1 MQCISP
7 PPATK
12 RGTARRHAGTFSL
25 VARCWSAARPWNW
38 PGMVFPGRDTMGGGG
53 LTQVRGATIA
63 GALDDGRGRAGATKE
78 FI

>member
-1 MQCISP
+1 
-7 PPATK
+7 
-12 RGTARRHAGTFSL
+12 
-25 VARCWSAARPWNW
+25 
-38 PGMVFPGRDTMGGGG
+38 MVFPGRDTMGGGG